1 MRSNRSTSIADQ
13 IVAASAAVNPNVEVA
28 GDAEAAGD
36 VAKPNNATVLG
47 LLALTSLTFSY
58 LGAYAVSGALVQAE
72 VLHRWRPDA
81 DPRPKWL
88 VEGFCVLLLVFMCI
102 GALARHLSRRELR
115 QIDEMSDEAA
125 ELEGA

>member
-1 MRSNRSTSIADQ
+1 MRSSRSDHAEQIA
-13 IVAASAAVNPNVEVA
+13 AASAAVNPNFDA
-28 GDAEAAGD
+28 PLDAEAAAD
-36 VAKPNNATVLG
+36 VTKPNTATVLG

-88 VEGFCVLLLVFMCI
+88 AVGFCVLLLAFICV

-115 QIDEMSDEAA
+115 QIDEMSDGGGEAERA
-125 ELEGA
+125 